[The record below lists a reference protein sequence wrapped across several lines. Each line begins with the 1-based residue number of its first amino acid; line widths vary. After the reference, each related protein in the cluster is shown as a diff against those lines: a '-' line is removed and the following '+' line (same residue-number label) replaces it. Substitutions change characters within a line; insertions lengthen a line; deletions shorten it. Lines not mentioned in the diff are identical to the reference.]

1 MTICLATNNPNKIR
15 EMNDI
20 IPKEIKILSL
30 EEIGCYQE
38 LEENRDTIEGNSL
51 QKAKYVFDHYHIA
64 CISDDTGLEVKALNG
79 APGVFS
85 ARYAGEERNSK
96 ANIALLLQNLQNL
109 SDRSARFKTVIT
121 FIENSDVHQFEG
133 IVEGTIID
141 EIRGNNGFGYDPVF
155 VPNGKKITFA
165 EMDEN
170 EKNRISHRGKAVQ
183 KLLTHIKENH

>member
-1 MTICLATNNPNKIR
+1 MKICLATINRNKIR

-38 LEENRDTIEGNSL
+38 LEESQDTIEGNSL

-79 APGVFS
+79 APGVYS
-85 ARYAGEERNSK
+85 ARYAGEEKNSK

-109 SDRSARFKTVIT
+109 NDRSAQFKTVIT
-121 FIENSDVHQFEG
+121 FIENSDVYQFEG
-133 IVEGTIID
+133 IVKGMIID
-141 EIRGNNGFGYDPVF
+141 EPRGNKGFGYDPVF
-155 VPNGKKITFA
+155 IPNGKNITFA
-165 EMDEN
+165 EMDESD
-170 EKNRISHRGKAVQ
+170 KNQ
-183 KLLTHIKENH
+183 EL